1 MDSKD
6 KTKIEKIKA
15 DRKMAHQYFTDNS
28 EVYRSFVEME
38 LKTYEDG
45 ALSRKHKELIA
56 IGISIQINCESC
68 LEWHIKQAVHAGA
81 SREEVIEA
89 IEVGMEMGG
98 GPATVASRFAMQVLE
113 YYIIN
118 RNK

>member
-6 KTKIEKIKA
+6 KEKIEKIKA
-15 DRKMAHQYFTDNS
+15 DRKTAHQYYTDNS

-38 LKTYEDG
+38 LKTYQDG
-45 ALSRKHKELIA
+45 ALSRKQKELIA

-68 LEWHIKQAVHAGA
+68 LEWHIKQAIHAGG
-81 SREEVIEA
+81 SRQEVIEA

-113 YYIIN
+113 YYIIKEEN
-118 RNK
+118 

>member
-6 KTKIEKIKA
+6 KEKIEKIKA
-15 DRKMAHQYFTDNS
+15 NRKAAHQYYTDNS
-28 EVYRSFVEME
+28 EVYRRFVEME
-38 LKTYEDG
+38 LKTYQDG

-56 IGISIQINCESC
+56 IGISIQMNCESC

-81 SREEVIEA
+81 SRQEVIEA

-113 YYIIN
+113 YYII
-118 RNK
+118 KTDK